1 MHTNLPMTKV
11 LRVDTHGKVQD
22 VGRGGLGHLQG
33 GETTLD
39 VRVAVIQALIPLG
52 LQAVEELRCCKTR

>member
-1 MHTNLPMTKV
+1 MARCK
-11 LRVDTHGKVQD
+11 D

-52 LQAVEELRCCKTR
+52 LQAVEEPEGLRGIPAGGGESGAPV